1 MTDNTLDDRH
11 QVIVIAQMTHTVFN
25 NISFIK
31 EINFIGAEKWSTR
44 ERKTSTFHKYL
55 KKSDLC
61 LQKESLQ

>member
-1 MTDNTLDDRH
+1 MVGEWMGRLVFYT
-11 QVIVIAQMTHTVFN
+11 IFN

-55 KKSDLC
+55 KKNRFIFVKRKFAMNLSS
-61 LQKESLQ
+61 QE